1 MNIYEINVPL
11 SLESKSNFDK
21 HNFNS
26 LVELE
31 FEFKNTFENL
41 EYQLV
46 GKDKNYI
53 VIINSLL
60 AENEEECINKVVIFL
75 ESLMP
80 TCSLIIQSKNSN
92 QHYTHIKLNYIIS
105 QIKITKQTPVAKEE
119 VHGSN
124 QVIKLS
130 DQITMKDHMQ
140 ITSTI
145 SVDFNGLN
153 QLISHYFDDKEF
165 KHILDSYYRALSATD
180 SVTKY
185 YNAFTVIEFIE
196 TTFSKDI
203 ETNLLIKKE
212 SLELM
217 LSTLESGDAANQER
231 IILRI
236 RSTLSSATLES
247 RREKL
252 VSILKEV
259 FNIDSLR
266 SGAVSLVINDEFAK
280 EAINIRNS
288 LFHGQ
293 KLSSEREA
301 LIFSK
306 GLELI
311 LLIENILLNWDRVE
325 KF

>member
-21 HNFNS
+21 HDFNS

-31 FEFKNTFENL
+31 FEFKNTFENF

-53 VIINSLL
+53 VIISNLL
-60 AENEEECINKVVIFL
+60 AENQQKCIDKVVIFL
-75 ESLMP
+75 KSLMP

-105 QIKITKQTPVAKEE
+105 QIKITKQTPFVKEE
-119 VHGSN
+119 VYGSN

-130 DQITMKDHMQ
+130 DQITMKYHMQ
-140 ITSTI
+140 MTSII

-153 QLISHYFDDKEF
+153 QLIKHYFDDKEF
-165 KHILDSYYRALSATD
+165 KHILDFYYRALSATD

-217 LSTLESGDAANQER
+217 LSTLERGDAANQER
-231 IILRI
+231 IINRI

-247 RREKL
+247 RREKF
-252 VSILKEV
+252 VSIIKEV
-259 FNIDSLR
+259 FNIETLSN
-266 SGAVSLVINDEFAK
+266 GAVSLVIDDDFAK
-280 EAINIRNS
+280 ETIAIRNS
-288 LFHGQ
+288 LFHGK
-293 KLSSEREA
+293 KLSSENED
-301 LIFSK
+301 LVFKK

-325 KF
+325 EF